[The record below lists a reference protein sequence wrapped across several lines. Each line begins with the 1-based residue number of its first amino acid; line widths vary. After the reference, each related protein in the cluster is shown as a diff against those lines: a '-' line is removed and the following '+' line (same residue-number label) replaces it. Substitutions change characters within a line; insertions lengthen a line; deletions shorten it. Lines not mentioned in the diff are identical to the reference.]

1 MMDENNK
8 HIFEGMDVKNEDDI
22 NIVKKKNK
30 IENVLKNEDNADFN
44 EFRKLLYDRG
54 LFQQIKNKL
63 KSFHQILNHSKL
75 SGKSLRYK
83 ILDELKS
90 NKAVFITDQDQ
101 PQPQSQP

>member
-54 LFQQIKNKL
+54 LFQ
-63 KSFHQILNHSKL
+63 
-75 SGKSLRYK
+75 
-83 ILDELKS
+83 
-90 NKAVFITDQDQ
+90 
-101 PQPQSQP
+101 